1 MVSQPLYTYG
11 KGAEKEGFLD
21 LFFFFLVARR
31 YVFGVYILNNFKPLG
46 ISGLEKC
53 GLTTP
58 NFRPWNWN
66 EEDGGENKLN
76 ENDLGEKEEVYIQ
89 E

>member
-1 MVSQPLYTYG
+1 MAREQKKKDFWIIYFY
-11 KGAEKEGFLD
+11 FY
-21 LFFFFLVARR
+21 FFFGGKRR
-31 YVFGVYILNNFKPLG
+31 NVFGVSILNNFKPLG

-58 NFRPWNWN
+58 NFRPWNWK

-76 ENDLGEKEEVYIQ
+76 ENNLGEKKEVYIQ

>member
-1 MVSQPLYTYG
+1 M
-11 KGAEKEGFLD
+11 
-21 LFFFFLVARR
+21 
-31 YVFGVYILNNFKPLG
+31 NNFKPLG

-58 NFRPWNWN
+58 NFRPWNWK

-76 ENDLGEKEEVYIQ
+76 ETDLGEKEEVYIQ